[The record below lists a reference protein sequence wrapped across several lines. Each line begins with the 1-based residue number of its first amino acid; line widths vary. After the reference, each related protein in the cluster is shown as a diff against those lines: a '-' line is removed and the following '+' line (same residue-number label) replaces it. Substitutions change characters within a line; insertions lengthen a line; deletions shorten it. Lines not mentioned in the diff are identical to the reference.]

1 MVRGDKS
8 WSSAFLY
15 HPETIKSDGMR
26 RQIMV
31 IRFPLPSRDN
41 QVRWRA
47 KTNYGHFPPI
57 VEDSMSFDQD
67 YCSLFCH
74 PETSESIGMQRQI
87 MVICLLLSKT
97 PCLSTETIAV
107 SFAIQRQ
114 VSSLACRDKLWSSAP
129 FCRRLH
135 VFRLGLLQSPLPSR
149 HKRVYWHV
157 ETKMFIFPSC
167 RRLNVF
173 RPRLLKFPLSSRDN
187 QVRWHAETNIVI
199 CPLVEDSMFFDRDYC
214 SLPLSSRG
222 NRVWWHAK
230 TIMVIRF
237 YLFLRLLK
245 SPFPSGD
252 KQVCWHAETVMV
264 IRFHCF
270 WDYWSLICH
279 LETSESVGTRR
290 LWWSFIFIV
299 FETIEISLTIQRQA
313 SLLARGDYHGHP
325 FSLFS
330 RQLKSPLPSRD
341 KRVCWHPE
349 TIMVI
354 HFHYFRDYW
363 SLPCHLETR

>member
-57 VEDSMSFDQD
+57 VEDYMSFDQD
-67 YCSLFCH
+67 YCSLLCH

-149 HKRVYWHV
+149 HKRVYWHI

-199 CPLVEDSMFFDRDYC
+199 CPLVEDSCFR
-214 SLPLSSRG
+214 
-222 NRVWWHAK
+222 
-230 TIMVIRF
+230 
-237 YLFLRLLK
+237 RLLQ
-245 SPFPSGD
+245 SPF
-252 KQVCWHAETVMV
+252 V
-264 IRFHCF
+264 IQRQS
-270 WDYWSLICH
+270 SLMARRH
-279 LETSESVGTRR
+279 HETSESIGTRR
-290 LWWSFIFIV
+290 ISWSSIFIV
-299 FETIEISLTIQRQA
+299 FETIEVSLAIHTQV
-313 SLLARGDYHGHP
+313 SLIELVVGRAERSIELNRS
-325 FSLFS
+325 SL
-330 RQLKSPLPSRD
+330 
-341 KRVCWHPE
+341 
-349 TIMVI
+349 
-354 HFHYFRDYW
+354 
-363 SLPCHLETR
+363 HLSFWKNI